1 MKQSEIA
8 YGRRVSWH
16 NDIIKKISMLST
28 ILSDDERVKKINS
41 ILTEA
46 IEKLEKTVNPDY
58 IIDQATKTR
67 LQEISGEMAKK
78 DPESLKR
85 KGEGEG
91 RRNFIKFFSIRESAS
106 DFLDKLHQAVIAQQ
120 EKMEIPYITEPKPKA
135 EPARTTLEAKKRPAP
150 KLPSTKTPSVT
161 RSQTPSPSSTR
172 SGSVSSRASDISG
185 TTASGL
191 STSTT
196 RMDSSSALSSRSGS
210 ISSVDSEREGASS
223 KFPPSRRKAATQ
235 TPDTPRTSVDSERRG
250 ISSKI
255 PPSAAPTPGT
265 SRTTSGRMSDKERD
279 EAVARESER
288 VAEIGKKVIIA
299 SSRSGTSDEFKRK
312 QAMLVTGLFDN
323 THVNAAVKADHKRE
337 EELGS
342 KGAVREDKA
351 RRAREEIVSKATVST
366 ISAPTG
372 TPTKPSSRT
381 PPTRSM

>member
-16 NDIIKKISMLST
+16 NDIINKISKLST

-46 IEKLEKTVNPDY
+46 IEKLEKTVNPNY
-58 IIDQATKTR
+58 IIDRATKTK
-67 LQEISGEMAKK
+67 LEEISGEMAKK

-91 RRNFIKFFSIRESAS
+91 RRNFIKFFSFTESPS
-106 DFLDKLHQAVIAQQ
+106 DFLDKRHQAVIAQQ

-135 EPARTTLEAKKRPAP
+135 EPVIKPEAKKR
-150 KLPSTKTPSVT
+150 STKMSSAKTPSVT

-172 SGSVSSRASDISG
+172 SGSVSSTVSDGSR
-185 TTASGL
+185 TTVN
-191 STSTT
+191 
-196 RMDSSSALSSRSGS
+196 MDSSSALSSRTGS

-223 KFPPSRRKAATQ
+223 KIPPSVRKAATQ
-235 TPDTPRTSVDSERRG
+235 TPDTPRTSIDSERRG
-250 ISSKI
+250 TSSKI
-255 PPSAAPTPGT
+255 PPSSAPTPGT
-265 SRTTSGRMSDKERD
+265 SRTTSGRMSDKEWD
-279 EAVARESER
+279 EAVRIESER

-351 RRAREEIVSKATVST
+351 RRAREEIVSKAAAT

-372 TPTKPSSRT
+372 TPTKPPSRT
-381 PPTRSM
+381 PTTRNM